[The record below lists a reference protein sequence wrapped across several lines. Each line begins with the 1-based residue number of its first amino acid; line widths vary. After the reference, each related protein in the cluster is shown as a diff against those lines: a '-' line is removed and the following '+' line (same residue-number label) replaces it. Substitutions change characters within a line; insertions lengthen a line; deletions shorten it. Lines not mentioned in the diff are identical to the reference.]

1 MRWESGGVAGRP
13 AEQKEKGVGTTDA
26 AWPAD
31 VDFVEYVRARQHTL
45 LRGAYLVCAD
55 LPAAEEMLEAALV
68 RLAGTWH
75 EVRDEQPDI
84 EVRRLLYRAAVSW
97 PDRDGRSLPDEAG
110 AAGEA
115 GETEEPEAAGD
126 ASQRRDVLHALH
138 GLTPMQRAA
147 LVLRHLE
154 DRTEGDVARILGVS
168 VATVRRETDEAVTR
182 LRAAV
187 PRVDRET
194 RWAR

>member
-1 MRWESGGVAGRP
+1 M
-13 AEQKEKGVGTTDA
+13 GTTDA

-68 RLAGTWH
+68 RLAGTWD

-97 PDRDGRSLPDEAG
+97 PDRDGRSLPDEV
-110 AAGEA
+110 GEA
-115 GETEEPEAAGD
+115 MEPEEPQAAGD

-154 DRTEGDVARILGVS
+154 DRTEGDIARILGVS

-182 LRAAV
+182 LRAAL

-194 RWAR
+194 RRAR